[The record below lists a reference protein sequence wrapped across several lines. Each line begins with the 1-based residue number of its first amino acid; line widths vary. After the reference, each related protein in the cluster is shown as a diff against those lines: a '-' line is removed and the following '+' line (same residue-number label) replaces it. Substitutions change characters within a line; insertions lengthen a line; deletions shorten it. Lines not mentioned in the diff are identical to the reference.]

1 MDSLQIKNGELSVV
15 KKDVS
20 ATMTRVN
27 RAEEKA
33 YDYIKNQI
41 VTGSWPPLTKII
53 EQDISDFLKIS
64 RSPVRGAIKRLSD
77 EGLLD
82 AEPYKGAVVARRKLT
97 QQEFVDRMEM
107 LEMLLQQYLFLL
119 EKRHLPLD
127 WTNLFEKI
135 EQINEAITSQASTS
149 SIAYMGSQFLEMLLK
164 EQPNKYICK
173 TIISIG
179 EDILDLNLSRTN
191 KKIYS
196 LYQLFINGLKK
207 MIAYME
213 KNDYVNARKEVR
225 IFVNRLML
233 QVIDEQL
240 VS

>member
-27 RAEEKA
+27 KAEEKA

-119 EKRHLPLD
+119 EKRHLQL
-127 WTNLFEKI
+127 NYAVLFEKI
-135 EQINEAITSQASTS
+135 EQINAAIDKQISVS
-149 SIAYMGSQFLEMLLK
+149 SLAYMGSQFLEQLLS
-164 EQPNKYICK
+164 EQPNQYICK

-179 EDILDLNLSRTN
+179 EDILDLNGLRSN
-191 KKIYS
+191 KKVYS
-196 LYQLFINGLKK
+196 LYQLFIDGLKK
-207 MIAYME
+207 MIEYM
-213 KNDYVNARKEVR
+213 KKTDYLNARKEVR

>member
-1 MDSLQIKNGELSVV
+1 
-15 KKDVS
+15 
-20 ATMTRVN
+20 MTRVN
-27 RAEEKA
+27 KAEEKA
-33 YDYIKNQI
+33 YDYIKNHI

-119 EKRHLPLD
+119 EKRNLHL
-127 WTNLFEKI
+127 NEEKLI
-135 EQINEAITSQASTS
+135 QQIDDIDTEIQKQAPISKLS
-149 SIAYMGSQFLEMLLK
+149 YMGSKFLESLLS
-164 EQPNKYICK
+164 EQPNRYICK

-179 EDILDLNLSRTN
+179 EDILDLNTTHSNRKL
-191 KKIYS
+191 YS
-196 LYQLFINGLKK
+196 LYQLFMNGFRK
-207 MIAYME
+207 MIEYMSSD
-213 KNDYVNARKEVR
+213 DYNNARKEVR